1 MKLPTLKFP
10 QISRLFSASLFLS
23 FFFWTE
29 RVILWGALLA
39 LVYVNA
45 ITLQKFQKQKL
56 GYYTPVLLQPFSAK
70 THTQVASTLWNVG
83 LHTEAKQEI
92 TLAEELIKPDEAA
105 VLGTNTSPATILN
118 DW

>member
-23 FFFWTE
+23 FFSWTE
-29 RVILWGALLA
+29 RVILWGALIA

-56 GYYTPVLLQPFSAK
+56 SYYTPVLLQPFSAK
-70 THTQVASTLWNVG
+70 VHTQVASTLWDAG

-92 TLAEELIKPDEAA
+92 TLAEELVKLGEAT
-105 VLGTNTSPATILN
+105 VLGTSTNPATILN
-118 DW
+118 D